1 MSNETIVKVE
11 TPSKTYDVHVGLGL
25 LDNVGTIVASRAK
38 ASRACIIS
46 ETNVAPLYAA
56 RVEDSL
62 KAAGLAVAT
71 LIFEAGEQSKNL
83 TTLGTLLEGM
93 AEAGLDRDSVVVALG
108 GGVTGDIA
116 GLAAAM
122 YQRGIKVVQVPT
134 SLLAMV
140 DSSVGGKVAVDLE
153 HGKNLAGFFWQPSA
167 VVADVEC
174 LRTIEAEKFRD
185 SVGEVVKHAVLADP
199 DMLDDLLAH
208 PLTEPGYSY
217 EKLAQVV
224 AKNVAIKRDVVNADE
239 TEHGVRQTLNLGHTI
254 GHGIEAASNFT
265 MGHGSCVAAGLCCVA
280 RASVAKGWCEQATC
294 DAIVSAMAAQGLP
307 TNTDLD
313 HEVLFNYMTH
323 DKKRHGN
330 TMNVVVP
337 AQIGQVTI
345 KKLQLEELR
354 ELLDLGCGATA
365 ERQ

>member
-1 MSNETIVKVE
+1 MSSQTIVSVT
-11 TPSKTYDVHVGLGL
+11 TPSKSYDVHVGLGL
-25 LDNVGTIVASRAK
+25 LDEVGTIVAGCVK

-46 ETNVAPLYAA
+46 ETNVAPLYAS
-56 RVEDSL
+56 RVEASL
-62 KAAGLAVAT
+62 KAAGFDVVT
-71 LIFEAGEQSKNL
+71 LVFEAGEQSKNL

-122 YQRGIKVVQVPT
+122 YQRGIAVVQVPT

-140 DSSVGGKVAVDLE
+140 DSSVGGKVAVDLT

-167 VVADVEC
+167 VIADVEC
-174 LRTIEAEKFRD
+174 LRTIDAEKFRD
-185 SVGEVVKHAVLADP
+185 SIGEVVKHAVLADP
-199 DMLDDLLAH
+199 AMLDDLLAN
-208 PLTEPGYSY
+208 PLSEPGYPY

-254 GHGIEAASNFT
+254 GHGIEAASNFEL
-265 MGHGSCVAAGLCCVA
+265 GHGSCVAAGLCCIA
-280 RASVAKGWCEQATC
+280 RASVAKGWCDQETC
-294 DAIVSAMAAQGLP
+294 DVIVDAMAEQGLP
-307 TNTDLD
+307 TDTQLD
-313 HEVLFNYMTH
+313 HEVLFTYMTH

-337 AQIGQVTI
+337 TRIGQVTI
-345 KKLQLEELR
+345 KKLQLDELR
-354 ELLDLGCGATA
+354 ELLDLGCGTKA
-365 ERQ
+365 ERH

>member
-1 MSNETIVKVE
+1 MSDHKIVPVD
-11 TPSKTYDVHVGLGL
+11 TASKSYEVHVGLGL
-25 LDNVGTIVASRAK
+25 LDQVGAIVAGCLK
-38 ASRACIIS
+38 ASRACVIS
-46 ETNVAPLYAA
+46 ETNVAPLYAE
-56 RVEDSL
+56 RVEASL
-62 KAAGLAVAT
+62 KAAGFDTCT
-71 LIFEAGEQSKNL
+71 LVFKAGEQSKNL

-140 DSSVGGKVAVDLE
+140 DSSVGGKVAVDLAA
-153 HGKNLAGFFWQPSA
+153 GKNLAGFFWQPSA

-174 LRTIEAEKFRD
+174 LKTIEAEKFRD

-199 DMLDDLLAH
+199 TMLDDLLAH

-217 EKLAQVV
+217 EKLAEVV
-224 AKNVAIKRDVVNADE
+224 AANVAIKRDVVNADE
-239 TEHGVRQTLNLGHTI
+239 TERGLRQTLNLGHTI
-254 GHGIEAASNFT
+254 GHGIEAASNFEL
-265 MGHGSCVAAGLCCVA
+265 GHGSCVAAGLCCMA
-280 RASVAKGWCEQATC
+280 RASVAKGWCDQETC
-294 DAIVSAMAAQGLP
+294 DKIVAAMAAQGLP
-307 TNTDLD
+307 CDTGLD
-313 HEVLFNYMTH
+313 HETLFAYMTH

-337 AQIGQVTI
+337 TQIGHVTI

-354 ELLDLGCGATA
+354 ELLDLGCGTTC
-365 ERQ
+365 ERL